1 MTPSKTPAEILDI
14 EGVEVRISSPDKVV
28 FPQPGLTKLD
38 LVQYYLAVADGAL
51 RGAGGRPMVLKRFPK
66 GIDAEPFFQ
75 KRVPDNHPPFID
87 TTTLHYASG
96 TSAEEAVIRD
106 AAGLAWVIN
115 LGCLDLNPHPVRA
128 EDLEHPDELR
138 VDLDPM
144 PGVDWSQIVDVAYVA
159 QEVLADVGLVGW
171 AKTSGSRGLH
181 ILVRIAPE
189 WSYRDVRLAAE
200 TLAREVENRT
210 PGLATARWWK
220 EERGESVFVDFNQNA
235 KDRTVASAYSI
246 RPLPDARVSTPLTWE
261 EVRTARP
268 EQFTVPTVLERF
280 AEIGDPHAGIDG
292 AVGRLDGLLAL
303 AEKLGPA
310 EKAPRSGNGSG
321 RRQSLMPLIEVA
333 RTRTK
338 PEALAALD
346 EWKSGHAAV
355 VKSLQPADIL
365 VDGMRGSSSLWYRV
379 RVNLQH
385 VPEAERPPQ
394 EDLIAD
400 YDPWAGKQWPGRP
413 PA

>member
-1 MTPSKTPAEILDI
+1 M
-14 EGVEVRISSPDKVV
+14 
-28 FPQPGLTKLD
+28 
-38 LVQYYLAVADGAL
+38 
-51 RGAGGRPMVLKRFPK
+51 
-66 GIDAEPFFQ
+66 
-75 KRVPDNHPPFID
+75 
-87 TTTLHYASG
+87 
-96 TSAEEAVIRD
+96 
-106 AAGLAWVIN
+106 
-115 LGCLDLNPHPVRA
+115 
-128 EDLEHPDELR
+128 
-138 VDLDPM
+138 
-144 PGVDWSQIVDVAYVA
+144 
-159 QEVLADVGLVGW
+159 
-171 AKTSGSRGLH
+171 
-181 ILVRIAPE
+181 
-189 WSYRDVRLAAE
+189 
-200 TLAREVENRT
+200 
-210 PGLATARWWK
+210 WK

-292 AVGRLDGLLAL
+292 TVGRLDGLLAL
-303 AEKLGPA
+303 AEKLGPG

-346 EWKSGHAAV
+346 EWKARHAGV
-355 VKSLQPADIL
+355 VAALQPADVL

-385 VPEAERPPQ
+385 VPEAERPAQ
-394 EDLIAD
+394 EKLIAD